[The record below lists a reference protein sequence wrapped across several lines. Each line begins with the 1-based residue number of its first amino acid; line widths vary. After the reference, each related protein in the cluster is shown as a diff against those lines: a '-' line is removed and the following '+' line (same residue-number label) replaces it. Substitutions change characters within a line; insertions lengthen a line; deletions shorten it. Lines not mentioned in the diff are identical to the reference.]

1 MNCPKCKHDDTRV
14 VDSRSTQ
21 EGTAIR
27 RRRECLKC
35 QYRFTTYEYVESET
49 LMVIKSDQKRE
60 AFNRDKIVKSLVIA
74 CNKRPISMD
83 TLNAEVDKIIQDIN
97 ELSQAEISSKQIGE
111 IVMTHLANLDQVAY
125 VRFASVYR
133 QFRDVDAFRTELD
146 NI

>member
-1 MNCPKCKHDDTRV
+1 MYCPSCQSSQTRV
-14 VDSRSTQ
+14 TDSRVTDS
-21 EGTAIR
+21 GDAVR
-27 RRRECLKC
+27 RRRECEPC
-35 QYRFTTYEYVESET
+35 GYRFTTYEYVESET

-83 TLNAEVDKIIQDIN
+83 TLNAEVDKIIQDDN
-97 ELSQAEISSKQIGE
+97 ELSPAEISSKQIGE

-133 QFRDVDAFRTELD
+133 QFRDVDAFRAELD

>member
-35 QYRFTTYEYVESET
+35 LYRFTTYEYVESEAM
-49 LMVIKSDQKRE
+49 MVIKTDQKRE
-60 AFNRDKIVKSLVIA
+60 TFNRDKILKSMVIA
-74 CNKRPISMD
+74 CNKRPISMEK
-83 TLNAEVDKIIQDIN
+83 LNTEVDKIIQDIN
-97 ELSQAEISSKQIGE
+97 DLGQPEVTSKRVGE
-111 IVMTHLANLDQVAY
+111 IVMKHLSALDQVAY

-133 QFRDVDAFRTELD
+133 QFRDVDAFRAELD
-146 NI
+146 KI

>member
-1 MNCPKCKHDDTRV
+1 MNCPKCQHDDTRV

-74 CNKRPISMD
+74 CNKRPISME
-83 TLNAEVDKIIQDIN
+83 TINTVVDKIIQSIN
-97 ELSQAEISSKQIGE
+97 ELSQPEISSKQIGE
-111 IVMTHLANLDQVAY
+111 IVMEHLAHLDQVAY

-133 QFRDVDAFRTELD
+133 QFRDVDAFRAELD
-146 NI
+146 RI

>member
-35 QYRFTTYEYVESET
+35 LYRFTTYEYVESEAM
-49 LMVIKSDQKRE
+49 MVIKADQKRE
-60 AFNRDKIVKSLVIA
+60 TFNRDKILKSMVIA

-83 TLNAEVDKIIQDIN
+83 TLKAEVDKIIQDIN
-97 ELSQAEISSKQIGE
+97 ELGQLEISSKQVGE
-111 IVMTHLANLDQVAY
+111 IVMKHLSSLDQVAY

-133 QFRDVDAFRTELD
+133 QFRDVEAFRAELD
-146 NI
+146 KI